1 MMKNENAIGIL
12 LISEDS
18 ALHGR
23 LQKQMGYDYTLELL
37 NTADQKVVEDR
48 LIRDQ
53 PRLLIADADS
63 FPGIVAEC
71 TVILSDFLFVSGVRP
86 GVLVLCH
93 NDWIRRAIPDDGH
106 WLWTDESDL
115 RRRAELMLAVQ
126 RIRYGD
132 APGESQSVMHT
143 IQRYRFRHNKD
154 LSELFL
160 HKKRIR

>member
-1 MMKNENAIGIL
+1 MMKNNNATEIL

-23 LQKQMGYDYTLELL
+23 LQKQMGYDYSLELQSR
-37 NTADQKVVEDR
+37 ADRKVLEDR

-71 TVILSDFLFVSGVRP
+71 AAILGDFLFVSGVRP

-93 NDWIRRAIPDDGH
+93 NDWIRASIPDDGH

-115 RRRAELMLAVQ
+115 RRRAELLLAVQ

-143 IQRYRFRHNKD
+143 IQSYRFRHNKEITD
-154 LSELFL
+154 LFL
-160 HKKRIR
+160 HKKRQM